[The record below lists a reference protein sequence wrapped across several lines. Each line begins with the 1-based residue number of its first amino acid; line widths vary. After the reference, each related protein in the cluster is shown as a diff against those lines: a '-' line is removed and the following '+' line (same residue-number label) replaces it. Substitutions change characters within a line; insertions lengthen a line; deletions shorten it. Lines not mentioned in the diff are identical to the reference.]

1 MKECSS
7 RLSNNHEE
15 LGAGGQSERRGLADR
30 RTWGLSSCFDYLDEF
45 SSLELSGVL
54 NVGADGK
61 RRERDEHSPLNTF
74 MHKK

>member
-1 MKECSS
+1 MNECS
-7 RLSNNHEE
+7 RKFSNNQDEFR
-15 LGAGGQSERRGLADR
+15 AGGQSERRGLADR
-30 RTWGLSSCFDYLDEF
+30 HTRGLSSCFDYLDEF
-45 SSLELSGVL
+45 SSLKLNGIL